1 MGNNKNSNCQCS
13 NNDKCTQDCKNSGSK
28 CKKHSDCQSG
38 GAVRYNISY
47 FKSKK
52 FLKGGYLDM
61 NNDLSKWESL
71 DAKKY
76 YKEVVKIY
84 GEPDIK
90 VNKPKG
96 ICIWYNNDENKLS
109 PHVKIELK
117 DESVDHCVPATHIDF
132 LYSFVKIYIPE
143 DKIIDVLSVSGSV
156 NYDPLKKELFARCG
170 SFAANYATLKTVI
183 DKIMNVKTDYSNN
196 IKNKDKE
203 IKKNKEI
210 VIKFLEKNNELYEKE
225 MKKPYHP
232 LAFPKGCP
240 NIK

>member
-1 MGNNKNSNCQCS
+1 
-13 NNDKCTQDCKNSGSK
+13 
-28 CKKHSDCQSG
+28 
-38 GAVRYNISY
+38 
-47 FKSKK
+47 
-52 FLKGGYLDM
+52 M